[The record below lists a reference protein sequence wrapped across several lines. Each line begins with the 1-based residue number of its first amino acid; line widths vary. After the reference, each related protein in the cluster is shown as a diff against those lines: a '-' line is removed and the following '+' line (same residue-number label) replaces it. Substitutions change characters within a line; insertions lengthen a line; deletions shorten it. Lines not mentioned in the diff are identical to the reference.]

1 MKTLVLNLF
10 GGPDAGKSTSMA
22 AIFAMLKIQQISCE
36 MAPEFAKDKVW
47 EGSSHV
53 LDNQIYVFGK
63 QHHRIARLNG
73 KVGVIICD
81 SPLLNSILYY
91 RGDNPHFPPA
101 VFAEFNKYQNLN
113 VVLARPDRPYDPSG
127 RLQTEEQAKHLDTQ
141 VVRILDFLKQEYHVF
156 PLGPTSHQQIA
167 EFAIDAYRLLND
179 S

>member
-1 MKTLVLNLF
+1 METLVVNLF
-10 GGPDAGKSTSMA
+10 GGPDVGKSTSMA
-22 AIFAMLKIQQISCE
+22 AIFAQLKIQQVSCE

-47 EGSSHV
+47 EGSAHV

-63 QHHRIARLNG
+63 QHHRIARLDG

-91 RGDNPHFPPA
+91 RGSNPHFAPA
-101 VFAEFNKYQNLN
+101 VFVEFNRFHNLN

-127 RLQTEEQAKHLDTQ
+127 RLQTEEQAKLLDAQ
-141 VVRILDFLKQEYHVF
+141 VVRILDFLKQDYHIF
-156 PLGPTSHQQIA
+156 PLGPTSHTKIA
-167 EFAIDAYRLLND
+167 EFATDAYKLLNG